1 MALAGDREGGR
12 RPAARALGRLAGAAL
27 ACSLVFGASSAL
39 AQAACSRDE
48 LQTVTDA
55 YLAAQAVGDA
65 IKIPMGLWVNYTE
78 QKELASINSG
88 FLSQPHRIDFHR
100 TLIDTTSCQTFTEA
114 VINEP
119 AHPYV
124 IGTIL
129 QARGGQ
135 VGSIATLVT
144 DHDNGWLF
152 DPAKTMA
159 YSRAENW
166 SVIPEA
172 ERDSRDTIIAA
183 ANAYLDSFNDKT
195 VVVPWGSPC
204 ARLEGGAYT
213 GKGAP
218 GVVTPQD
225 SCNVG
230 VPSGVKLVDRAYVVD
245 ESLGAVAVML
255 TFGANSLA
263 DTHTFRVEH
272 GKIRYV
278 HTITVCKTFNCGFK
292 LPPPP
297 PAPAG

>member
-12 RPAARALGRLAGAAL
+12 SAAARALGRLVGAAL
-27 ACSLVFGASSAL
+27 ACGLVFGAAPAF
-39 AQAACSRDE
+39 AQAACSRDD
-48 LQTVTDA
+48 LQAVTDA

-78 QKELASINSG
+78 QKELASMNSG

-135 VGSIATLVT
+135 VGSIATLIT

-152 DPAKTMA
+152 DPAKTLA
-159 YSRAENW
+159 YSKAENW

-183 ANAYLDSFNDKT
+183 ADAYLDSFNDKT

-218 GVVTPQD
+218 GVVTAQD

-292 LPPPP
+292 LQPPP
-297 PAPAG
+297 PAAG